1 MSRITRRSFLKV
13 AVLLAAAGVFGRYL
27 VSKITEPKLGR
38 VMGSRSGKSKGIPV
52 VSDVDA
58 HSQCRML
65 VNVKGGRIV
74 EVQGDPTDPE
84 GKGELTLRGKHIKEL
99 LYSPDRLIYPMKQT
113 GERGKGKWERIS
125 WEEALTAIA
134 DRFQEIK
141 QKYGAEAIDF
151 HHGHYH
157 SGDILGTY
165 IPRLANLI
173 GTPNITNPSH
183 VCHLPRVF
191 MQYNIDL
198 GAVFQP
204 DLSHT
209 RCLILWGGNPRAT
222 NKPQEIA
229 IKEARA
235 RGVKLIVIDPRRIT
249 YAAEADIHA
258 QLRPGTDGALALGM
272 LHVIIKENL
281 YDREFVEKWTKGFD
295 RLSQRIN
302 DYPPEKIEEITWVPA
317 DIIRETAR
325 LYATSKPA
333 CISPRN
339 SLDQHTNAS
348 CGIRAINI
356 LMAITGNL
364 DIRGGNI
371 FTIPVS
377 MGFEDLK
384 LFEKLP
390 PEQAAKKIGADK
402 ILWSRLS
409 DTWPAAHTPS
419 LWNAIL
425 NDDPY
430 PVRAMMVMAANPVL
444 TCANTNTVNEAL
456 KKLDFLAVADIFMTR
471 TAELADIVLPACTFL
486 EQTRVVT
493 YDIHAD
499 HAWNSTS
506 RLCLSPKVIE
516 PVGESRSD
524 WKIICE
530 LGKRMGFGEY
540 FPWKTREQA
549 IDCELKPL
557 GITCEELKQHPE
569 GLIITLPPFLYRQKR
584 GFLGGV
590 IRGIMKMVA
599 FRNYPDMYKKYEMQ
613 GFMTPSKKVEIYSEL
628 LEKYGHDPLPTYRE
642 PAESPVS
649 QPELAEE
656 YPFILIAGSK
666 LEPYTHSM
674 MRNIPGLS
682 KYAAENLVEINP
694 KAASKLGI
702 QDGELVRV
710 SSPRGYIHCRV
721 RVTDGIDPRVVHLY
735 HGFKESNCNF
745 LTDNKAFDPITGSV
759 GMKSLLC
766 KVDKI

>member
-1 MSRITRRSFLKV
+1 
-13 AVLLAAAGVFGRYL
+13 
-27 VSKITEPKLGR
+27 
-38 VMGSRSGKSKGIPV
+38 
-52 VSDVDA
+52 
-58 HSQCRML
+58 
-65 VNVKGGRIV
+65 
-74 EVQGDPTDPE
+74 
-84 GKGELTLRGKHIKEL
+84 
-99 LYSPDRLIYPMKQT
+99 
-113 GERGKGKWERIS
+113 
-125 WEEALTAIA
+125 
-134 DRFQEIK
+134 
-141 QKYGAEAIDF
+141 
-151 HHGHYH
+151 
-157 SGDILGTY
+157 
-165 IPRLANLI
+165 
-173 GTPNITNPSH
+173 
-183 VCHLPRVF
+183 
-191 MQYNIDL
+191 
-198 GAVFQP
+198 
-204 DLSHT
+204 
-209 RCLILWGGNPRAT
+209 
-222 NKPQEIA
+222 
-229 IKEARA
+229 
-235 RGVKLIVIDPRRIT
+235 
-249 YAAEADIHA
+249 
-258 QLRPGTDGALALGM
+258 
-272 LHVIIKENL
+272 
-281 YDREFVEKWTKGFD
+281 
-295 RLSQRIN
+295 
-302 DYPPEKIEEITWVPA
+302 
-317 DIIRETAR
+317 
-325 LYATSKPA
+325 
-333 CISPRN
+333 
-339 SLDQHTNAS
+339 
-348 CGIRAINI
+348 
-356 LMAITGNL
+356 
-364 DIRGGNI
+364 
-371 FTIPVS
+371 

-674 MRNIPGLS
+674 MRNIPGLR

-702 QDGELVRV
+702 HDGELVRV